1 MQFFKMYT
9 LFFTFHKPT
18 ICEFQIMLNL
28 NVFKGSY
35 SCNTIR
41 WLAEVGDVNK
51 FNTCFLL
58 LFPVV
63 VIGGIGQRCYCFF
76 FFFFNAIDYRETE

>member
-1 MQFFKMYT
+1 MQFFKIYF
-9 LFFTFHKPT
+9 LLFTFHKPK
-18 ICEFQIMLNL
+18 ICEFQIMLSL
-28 NVFKGSY
+28 NVFKASR

-41 WLAEVGDVNK
+41 WLAEVGDVSK

-63 VIGGIGQRCYCFF
+63 VIGGIGQRCYYYFF
-76 FFFFNAIDYRETE
+76 